1 MKKKINKDFSKSNFL
16 NDHSVAIIILVRMDS
31 KRLKNKAILKI
42 YNTTIIEIL
51 IKRLKKKFGSNS
63 IILCTSSKR
72 KNLYLK
78 KFSIENKI
86 KFFMGSNN
94 NIFKRIL
101 DCKINSNLNISPC
114 DGIIHLPNL
123 SAIERLSKV
132 HIHHKKII
140 LILIACLWVQ
150 DQKYSHEIFRCQL
163 AIDQNSSEYLTYFL
177 KSILK

>member
-16 NDHSVAIIILVRMDS
+16 NDHSVAIIILVRMDQ

-101 DCKINSNLNISPC
+101 DCQNKFKFEHFVRVTGDNPFT
-114 DGIIHLPNL
+114 DL

-132 HIHHKKII
+132 HIHHKNDYTYTNS
-140 LILIACLWVQ
+140 LPMGTRP
-150 DQKYSHEIFRCQL
+150 EIFS
-163 AIDQNSSEYLTYFL
+163 IKSL
-177 KSILK
+177 KDALS